1 MKKGLLLWLFV
12 ALSALQALAQ
22 TRTISGKVTDAKDGA
37 PLPGVTVRI
46 VSSTNGTVTNASGE
60 FQLKVE
66 GKVAALELSFVGYA
80 TQQVSI
86 AGKNNVDVKLAR
98 DEKGLNEVVVVGYG
112 TVERKNLTAAVSS
125 IKGAAL
131 TNQANSSVDRQLAG
145 QVAGVQ
151 VAVPSGIL
159 GQAARVRIRG
169 TNSLTSSADPL
180 YVIDGVPYITGNQ
193 SGVTPNNPLGDI
205 NPNDIESMEVLKDGA
220 ATAIYGSRAA
230 NGVILITTKRGK
242 LGRARITYDNWFA
255 AATPSKR
262 FDLLNADEFVTIAN
276 EKYANVGKPAVAFPT
291 PNPAGGN
298 YNTDWQKIVTRT
310 GFQHNHALSLSG
322 ANEQTNYYVSMGY
335 TELNGIAVGN
345 SQRKYQA
352 RFKLEQ
358 KALDVITVGINANVS
373 HITNNGL
380 NNSTTGLSGN
390 ITNALRAL
398 PNVPAKWNDGT
409 YNLSADKQVLGSGAN
424 AEKITDNYTNILYVI
439 DHNIYRNQNL
449 NVTGNAFA
457 NVQIIK
463 GLDVRTQIGVNA
475 LNGEDFQY
483 WNPVHGDGRNSKGIV
498 FQQAIP
504 SFRYNW
510 VNTITYNKQLG
521 NHNINAVA
529 GLEYQKTRERSFS
542 ANGTNLTSA
551 FFGQNNVITN
561 GAGTQTIGGDII
573 ERAFQSYFV
582 RATYAYLDRY
592 IVSGTFR
599 RDAISSLPPGN
610 QNADLPGV
618 SVGWRLSQEN
628 FFRNSD
634 ALRFISNLKIR
645 GGYAKVGNV
654 EIGSYPYAGTYKT
667 VLYGNDLALAYNQL
681 YNPELSFET
690 SKKTNIGL
698 DLGLLKDRINIT
710 AEYFKNDIDGMV
722 LAAPTPPSLG
732 IPGAGK
738 PNVINRNIGKMY
750 NKGFEFS
757 VNSTNIQRENFTWTT
772 GFNISFV
779 KNEVTGLVNNADMVY
794 AYNITRVGESVG
806 SFYGYES
813 VGVNPANGNP
823 LWRKANGSIVQGDFK
838 TSAYYAYDPSKPE
851 DMSKRT
857 EALTATDKRVL
868 GRSTP
873 TYYGGLSNTFAYK
886 GFDLNIFLSFAG
898 GNKVYN
904 ITRQEA
910 LNNQKFQNNGR
921 ELLNRWTTPGQV
933 TDVPK
938 LYQGSDN
945 FVLQN
950 GNVSSR
956 FLEDGKFIR
965 AQNIGLGYTM
975 PKRIVESIRLSNIR
989 VFAQVQNAFVITS
1002 YSGMDPELNAYSG
1015 TRVNTEPG
1023 LDYNTNPM
1031 PRTYTIGINVGL

>member
-1 MKKGLLLWLFV
+1 MKKGLLLWLF
-12 ALSALQALAQ
+12 AAISAIQALAQ

-46 VSSTNGTVTNASGE
+46 VSTTNGTITNGAGE
-60 FQLKVE
+60 FQLKVDA
-66 GKVAALELSFVGYA
+66 KAAVLDVSFVGYA
-80 TQQVSI
+80 SQQINI
-86 AGKNNVDVKLAR
+86 AGKNSIDVKLAR
-98 DEKGLNEVVVVGYG
+98 DEKGLSEVVVVGYG
-112 TVERKNLTAAVSS
+112 TIERKNLTAAVSS
-125 IKGAAL
+125 IKGTAL
-131 TNQANSSVDRQLAG
+131 VNQANSSVDRQLQG

-151 VAVPSGIL
+151 VSVPSGIL
-159 GQAARVRIRG
+159 GQAARIRIRG

-230 NGVILITTKRGK
+230 SGVILITTKKGK
-242 LGRARITYDNWFA
+242 LGRAKITYDNWFA

-262 FDLLNADEFVTIAN
+262 FPLMNADEFITVTN
-276 EKYANVGKPAVAFPT
+276 EKYTNLGKAAVAFPT
-291 PNPAGGN
+291 PNPDGGF

-322 ANEQTNYYVSMGY
+322 ANDQTNYYISMGY

-358 KALDVITVGINANVS
+358 KALDVITVGINANIS

-409 YNLSADKQVLGSGAN
+409 FNLSADKQVLGSGAN
-424 AEKITDNYTNILYVI
+424 LEKITDNYTNILYVI
-439 DHNIYRNQNL
+439 DNNIYRNQNL

-483 WNPVHGDGRNSKGIV
+483 WNPVHGDGRNFKGIV
-498 FQQAIP
+498 FQQSIP

-510 VNTITYNKQLG
+510 VNTLSYNRQLG
-521 NHNINAVA
+521 DHNINAVA
-529 GLEYQKTRERSFS
+529 GIEFQKTRERSFS

-551 FFGQNNVITN
+551 FFGQNNIITN

-573 ERAFQSYFV
+573 ERAFRSYFA

-592 IVSGTFR
+592 IVSATFR
-599 RDAISSLPPGN
+599 RDAISALPPGN
-610 QNADLPGV
+610 QSADLPGV

-628 FFRNSD
+628 FFRN
-634 ALRFISNLKIR
+634 AEGLHFISNLKIR

-654 EIGSYPYAGTYKT
+654 EIGSYPFAGLYKT
-667 VLYGNDLALAYNQL
+667 ALYGNDLGLIYNQL
-681 YNPELSFET
+681 YNPDLTFET
-690 SKKTNIGL
+690 SKKINVGL
-698 DLGLLKDRINIT
+698 DLGLLNDRINVT
-710 AEYFKNDIDGMV
+710 AEYFKNNIDGMV
-722 LAAPTPPSLG
+722 LLAPTPPSLG
-732 IPGAGK
+732 IPGASR
-738 PNVINRNIGKMY
+738 PNVISRNIGLMY

-757 VNSTNIQRENFTWTT
+757 VNSTNIQRKDFTWST

-779 KNEVTGLVNNADMVY
+779 KNRVTGLVNDADITY
-794 AYNITRVGESVG
+794 AYNITRVGNSVG
-806 SFYGYES
+806 EFYGYVS
-813 VGVNPANGNP
+813 KGVNTANGNP
-823 LWRKANGSIVQGDFK
+823 LWEKADGSIVQGDFK
-838 TSAYYAYDPSKPE
+838 SGYYYAYDPAKPE
-851 DMSKRT
+851 DMSKRA

-868 GRSTP
+868 GQATP
-873 TYYGGLSNTFAYK
+873 TYYGGLNNTFTYK

-898 GNKVYN
+898 GNKIYN
-904 ITRQEA
+904 VTRQEA
-910 LNNQKFQNNGR
+910 LNNQKFQNGGR
-921 ELLNRWTTPGQV
+921 ELLNRWTKPGQE

-950 GNVSSR
+950 GNASSR
-956 FLEDGKFIR
+956 FLEDASFIR
-965 AQNIGLGYTM
+965 AQNIGLGYSV
-975 PKRIVESIRLSNIR
+975 PKRVVENMHLSNLRI
-989 VFAQVQNAFVITS
+989 FAQVQNAFVITK
-1002 YSGMDPELNAYSG
+1002 YTGMDPELNAYTG
-1015 TRVNTEPG
+1015 LRANTEPG
-1023 LDYNTNPM
+1023 IDYNTNPM